1 MNMVDPHM
9 PGDKPPEVVEEL
21 FSLALACIRTDNPNF
36 RPKVG
41 SPTGALPDDSTVLAR
56 VEAVL

>member
-1 MNMVDPHM
+1 MSVVDPHM
-9 PGDKPPEVVEEL
+9 PCERPPEILEEL
-21 FSLALACIRTDNPNF
+21 FSLALACLRIDNPNF

-41 SPTGALPDDSTVLAR
+41 SPAGTPPDSSTVLAR

>member
-1 MNMVDPHM
+1 MSLVDPHM
-9 PGDKPPEVVEEL
+9 PSDKPPEILEEL
-21 FSLALACIRTDNPNF
+21 FSLALACLRIDNPCF

-41 SPTGALPDDSTVLAR
+41 SPAGAPPDNSTMLAR

>member
-9 PGDKPPEVVEEL
+9 PEDKPFEVLEEL
-21 FSLALACIRTDNPNF
+21 FSLALACMRIDNPNF

-41 SPTGALPDDSTVLAR
+41 SPAGASPENRTVLGR
-56 VEAVL
+56 VDAML